1 MKKTFQTTARGWVD
15 GSTQTLAAQAFRTAA
30 TLVSLPYSGVV
41 RLRNRL
47 FDWGVLR
54 VSKPPRPTISV
65 GNLTLGG
72 VGKTPF
78 VGWLAEYFLQNAQ
91 TPAFISRGYQAE
103 RQRELFARVDAQ
115 NTQNTQNTQ
124 NLNVA
129 QTFLSERLKSQ
140 KYKTQ
145 NTRNAQ
151 NAQPPL
157 SVQPSNSSQPS
168 RSLFTQFAQFQHFND
183 EARELALR
191 FPSTPHFLGSRRAEV
206 AAALVEA
213 RPDVDVLLLDDAFQ
227 HRRIARD
234 LDVVLLDALNPF
246 GGGRVFPSGFLRE
259 PLVGLARADVVLL
272 NRADLV
278 SAERR
283 RAIRAQVERFNRDA
297 LFAEIAQI
305 PQLVFSRRFPD
316 DANVPN
322 GLNVANALSSQNVV
336 NSLADANVPNG
347 LNVASSLNGVNV
359 LGVQNVANSSIDVNE
374 LAGLNDANVLNGASA
389 TFAPPC
395 PTSLFCEEFA
405 TWAETRRGSRFLAFC
420 GLGAP
425 SGFRK
430 TLENNGLEPV
440 SFVAFPDHCAY
451 SADDFATLAAE
462 AERIDADAIL
472 TTAKDFVKLPEATL
486 AGRPIFA
493 LGIGVEFL
501 SGEPALRA
509 LLFERFPVVRRS

>member
-47 FDWGVLR
+47 FDLGVLR
-54 VSKPPRPTISV
+54 VSTPPRPAISV

-91 TPAFISRGYQAE
+91 PPAFISRGYQAE
-103 RQRELFARVDAQ
+103 RQRELFARVDA
-115 NTQNTQNTQ
+115 
-124 NLNVA
+124 A
-129 QTFLSERLKSQ
+129 QTASLPQTVETLKSRP
-140 KYKTQ
+140 T
-145 NTRNAQ
+145 N
-151 NAQPPL
+151 P
-157 SVQPSNSSQPS
+157 NS
-168 RSLFTQFAQFQHFND
+168 RFAQFQHFND

-227 HRRIARD
+227 HRRIERD

-246 GGGRVFPSGFLRE
+246 GGARVFPSGFLRE
-259 PLVGLARADVVLL
+259 PLSGLARADVVLL

-278 SAERR
+278 SLERR
-283 RAIRAQVERFNRDA
+283 QAIRAQVERFNRDA

-305 PQLVFSRRFPD
+305 PRFVFSRPFPN
-316 DANVPN
+316 DAKRSNRP
-322 GLNVANALSSQNVV
+322 
-336 NSLADANVPNG
+336 
-347 LNVASSLNGVNV
+347 
-359 LGVQNVANSSIDVNE
+359 DV
-374 LAGLNDANVLNGASA
+374 LNDADGANNAKRSNRLNAPNGANE

-395 PTSLFCEEFA
+395 PASLLREEFA
-405 TWAETRRGSRFLAFC
+405 TWAATRRGSRFLAFC

-425 SGFRK
+425 TGFRK
-430 TLENNGLEPV
+430 TLETNGLTPT

-451 SADDFATLAAE
+451 SADDFASLAAE
-462 AERIDADAIL
+462 AERIGADAIL

-501 SGEPALRA
+501 SGEAALRA
-509 LLFERFPVVRRS
+509 LLAERFPRRRRG